1 MVIIT
6 LLTPVRKEKNG
17 KTNFRPGIEPGTSLW
32 VPGSMPGRKF
42 IIPFFSSPVS
52 TE

>member
-6 LLTPVRKEKNG
+6 LLTQVRKEKNG
-17 KTNFRPGIEPGTSLW
+17 KINFHLGIEPGTSLW
-32 VPGSMPGRKF
+32 VPGLMPGWKF
-42 IIPFFSSPVS
+42 IISFFSSPVS